1 MARHKKV
8 RSKKLEVGKIMPP
21 LYHKL
26 PNEEYTA
33 EHSEVLQWIA
43 KQPNL
48 LEWTFA
54 QLKSAGYVEYD
65 SEIGIWSGVEDW
77 GLSDD

>member
-8 RSKKLEVGKIMPP
+8 RSKKLEVGKYMPP

-26 PNEEYTA
+26 PNEEYFA
-33 EHSEVLQWIA
+33 ENSEVLQWIA

-48 LEWTFA
+48 LEWTFS

-65 SEIGIWSGVEDW
+65 PETGIWSGIKDW
-77 GLSDD
+77 EV